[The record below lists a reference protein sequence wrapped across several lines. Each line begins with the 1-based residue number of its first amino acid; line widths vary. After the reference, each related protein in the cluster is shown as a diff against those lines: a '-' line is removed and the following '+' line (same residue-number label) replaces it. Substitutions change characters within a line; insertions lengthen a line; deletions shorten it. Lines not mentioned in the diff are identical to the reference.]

1 MNSSRPR
8 SRRDVWTYLLLFSSG
23 VMCPGSSVGLVAGK
37 LFTKGVILG
46 STTEAIVTVIRIIQP
61 ADVAGYKYRGHDSL
75 SPTSFLQNSI
85 PLSDLSAMRVL
96 LTAIP
101 FALVTP
107 ILAFPVV
114 GGSKSSESS
123 GCPYAAN
130 AAKFKRQT
138 NATPL
143 ATFDPVKQKVDVTGE
158 HAFQPPRA
166 GDKRGPCPG
175 LNALANHGYLPHNGV
190 TSLIQAIEATN
201 KVFGMGTD
209 LATVL
214 SLYASKYYFAKF
226 SELYTQ
232 LYPIAVY
239 DGNPLTPDWSVGGS
253 PGGLVLPPLL
263 SAPQGL
269 SGSHNKYEGDA
280 SATRA
285 DAYMNNGDAS
295 SLNLTYFKQLYDLQP
310 EGPGANFD
318 YDVII
323 QHRASRRQDS
333 VSTNPHFFNGPF
345 SGFIALPAAYSFIT
359 RFMSN
364 YSGEHPEGIL
374 NHDVLKSF
382 YGVSGSGNNLTYQRG
397 YERIPDNWYKRAID
411 YSIPLYSVDLLYA
424 GLKHPE
430 FLSIGGNTGKV
441 NSFAGVNVGD
451 ITGGVYN
458 SVNLLEGNNLICFA
472 FQAAQQAMPDV
483 LKGILGDL
491 TAALSL
497 WTANITPILSGL
509 GCPELTKYDGSVL
522 SAYPGSGGG
531 AL

>member
-1 MNSSRPR
+1 M
-8 SRRDVWTYLLLFSSG
+8 
-23 VMCPGSSVGLVAGK
+23 
-37 LFTKGVILG
+37 VIFLI
-46 STTEAIVTVIRIIQP
+46 TEW
-61 ADVAGYKYRGHDSL
+61 
-75 SPTSFLQNSI
+75 
-85 PLSDLSAMRVL
+85 
-96 LTAIP
+96 
-101 FALVTP
+101 LVTKFG
-107 ILAFPVV
+107 IYSV
-114 GGSKSSESS
+114 
-123 GCPYAAN
+123 AN
-130 AAKFKRQT
+130 YEWPQ
-138 NATPL
+138 TPL
-143 ATFDPVKQKVDVTGE
+143 V
-158 HAFQPPRA
+158 
-166 GDKRGPCPG
+166 
-175 LNALANHGYLPHNGV
+175 
-190 TSLIQAIEATN
+190 QAIEATN
-201 KVFGMGTD
+201 KVFGMGID

-214 SLYASKYYFAKF
+214 SVYS
-226 SELYTQ
+226 T
-232 LYPIAVY
+232 IY
-239 DGNPLTPDWSVGGS
+239 DGNPLTLEWSIGGS

-295 SLNLTYFKQLYDLQP
+295 SLNLTYFKQLYGLQP
-310 EGPGANFD
+310 EGPSANFD

-323 QHRASRRQDS
+323 QHRATRRQTS

-364 YSGEHPEGIL
+364 HSADAPDGVL

-382 YGVSGSGNNLTYQRG
+382 YGVSGSGDSLTYQMG
-397 YERIPDNWYKRAID
+397 HERIPDNWYKRPID
-411 YSIPLYSVDLLYA
+411 YSIPLYAVDLLYA

-458 SVNLLEGNNLICFA
+458 SVNLLEGNNLVCFA
-472 FQAAQQAMPDV
+472 FQAAQQAIPDV

-491 TAALSL
+491 VTALGL
-497 WTANITPILSGL
+497 WNTKITPILSGL
-509 GCPELTKYDGSVL
+509 GCPELTKYDGSVFGT
-522 SAYPGSGGG
+522 YPGSGGG

>member
-1 MNSSRPR
+1 MRILLGTVSFALAASVVAFPAMGNAPR
-8 SRRDVWTYLLLFSSG
+8 NAA
-23 VMCPGSSVGLVAGK
+23 AGC
-37 LFTKGVILG
+37 
-46 STTEAIVTVIRIIQP
+46 
-61 ADVAGYKYRGHDSL
+61 
-75 SPTSFLQNSI
+75 
-85 PLSDLSAMRVL
+85 
-96 LTAIP
+96 P
-101 FALVTP
+101 FAT
-107 ILAFPVV
+107 
-114 GGSKSSESS
+114 
-123 GCPYAAN
+123 N
-130 AAKFKRQT
+130 AAKLKRES
-138 NATPL
+138 NAAPL

-158 HAFQPPRA
+158 HAFRPPTA

-190 TSLIQAIEATN
+190 TPLVQAIEATN
-201 KVFGMGTD
+201 KVFGMGID
-209 LATVL
+209 IGTVL
-214 SLYASKYYFAKF
+214 S
-226 SELYTQ
+226 
-232 LYPIAVY
+232 VY
-239 DGNPLTPDWSVGGS
+239 STIFDGNPLLLDWSIGGS

-280 SATRA
+280 SATRD

-310 EGPGANFD
+310 EGASSANFD

-323 QHRASRRQDS
+323 QHRVNRRQTS

-364 YSGEHPEGIL
+364 HSAEAPDGIL
-374 NHDVLKSF
+374 NHEVLKSF
-382 YGVSGSGNNLTYQRG
+382 YGVSGSGNSLTYQRG
-397 YERIPDNWYKRAID
+397 YERIPDNWYKRPID
-411 YSIPLYSVDLLYA
+411 YSIPLFTVDFLYA

-430 FLSIGGNTGKV
+430 FLSIGGNTGEV

-458 SVNLLEGNNLICFA
+458 SVNLLQGNNLVCFA
-472 FQAAQQAMPDV
+472 FQAAQQAIPDV

-491 TAALSL
+491 TAALGL
-497 WTANITPILSGL
+497 WTTKILPVLSGL
-509 GCPELTKYDGSVL
+509 SCPELTKYDGSVL
-522 SAYPGSGGG
+522 KTYPGSGGG